1 MEEMETVVL
10 KKTTLDGL
18 CSLSD
23 RMDADDYDIDDLCE
37 LKAIVRK
44 AVAEMRTLTKKELKQ
59 V

>member
-44 AVAEMRTLTKKELKQ
+44 AVAEMRTLTKK
-59 V
+59 